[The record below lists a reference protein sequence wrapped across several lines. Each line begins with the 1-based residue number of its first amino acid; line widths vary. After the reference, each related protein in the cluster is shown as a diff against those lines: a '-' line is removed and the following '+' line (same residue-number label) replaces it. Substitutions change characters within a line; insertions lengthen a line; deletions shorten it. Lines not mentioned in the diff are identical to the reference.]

1 MESVMLAPNYL
12 DAKSLGLSEDRRT
25 ALIKTLK
32 DFEQGRVEEFN
43 MGSWAS
49 CMAGYCDKTYG
60 TAFRLRG
67 QYASFYASSDAL
79 DLLFG
84 SQMMQDRMEKI
95 TIDEAA
101 RALRNYLTTGSP
113 QW

>member
-1 MESVMLAPNYL
+1 
-12 DAKSLGLSEDRRT
+12 
-25 ALIKTLK
+25 
-32 DFEQGRVEEFN
+32 
-43 MGSWAS
+43 
-49 CMAGYCDKTYG
+49 
-60 TAFRLRG
+60 LRG